1 MKKNSI
7 TLSQQELQEII
18 ANSVKKILEEGIK
31 INRTEKENFVT
42 FDDSNDALIDGPVKG
57 KFKLPNSNLVI
68 NTYSMFKRVGNIKG
82 ASDANPLLFS
92 LKGKN
97 KWTLTNPEEFWK
109 RFGDLV
115 GMFIQDHPLE
125 KIVMIP
131 STHGVNS
138 KFAQTIKEISPDTQ
152 IYDGFLTKLS
162 VGEIARIAD
171 EPDSFFRKYW
181 WKKGGE
187 NELNE
192 AYIKLEDYLSTMK
205 DGVFSYSDIP
215 DMEFR
220 KSIINTLKL
229 TDLGKRYCNE
239 INGKHILLLDDSI
252 AAGQT
257 VESAINALKTCYE
270 PASISLITIFSQKYR
285 K

>member
-1 MKKNSI
+1 MKRNII
-7 TLSQQELQEII
+7 TLSEQELKEII
-18 ANSVKKILEEGIK
+18 VDSVKKVLEEGIK

-42 FDDSNDALIDGPVKG
+42 FDDSNDAIIDGPIKG

-97 KWTLTNPEEFWK
+97 KWTLTNPDEFWK

-115 GMFIQDHPLE
+115 SMFIQDHPLE

-131 STHGVNS
+131 STHSVNN
-138 KFAQTIKEISPDTQ
+138 KFAQAIKEISPDTQ
-152 IYDGFLTKLS
+152 IYDGFLTKLTVS
-162 VGEIARIAD
+162 EIASIAD
-171 EPDSFFRKYW
+171 EPDSFFRQYW

-187 NELNE
+187 NEVNE
-192 AYIKLEDYLSTMK
+192 AYIKLDDYLSRMK

-229 TDLGKRYCNE
+229 TDLGKRYCKE

>member
-1 MKKNSI
+1 
-7 TLSQQELQEII
+7 
-18 ANSVKKILEEGIK
+18 
-31 INRTEKENFVT
+31 
-42 FDDSNDALIDGPVKG
+42 
-57 KFKLPNSNLVI
+57 
-68 NTYSMFKRVGNIKG
+68 
-82 ASDANPLLFS
+82 
-92 LKGKN
+92 
-97 KWTLTNPEEFWK
+97 
-109 RFGDLV
+109 
-115 GMFIQDHPLE
+115 
-125 KIVMIP
+125 
-131 STHGVNS
+131 
-138 KFAQTIKEISPDTQ
+138 
-152 IYDGFLTKLS
+152 
-162 VGEIARIAD
+162 
-171 EPDSFFRKYW
+171 
-181 WKKGGE
+181 
-187 NELNE
+187 
-192 AYIKLEDYLSTMK
+192 MK